1 MALIETMF
9 RDESEC
15 FRNLVDLCYSGMEG
29 RAGLRFVSIPEI
41 EQGAQFGEGNQMLL
55 RDPCR

>member
-41 EQGAQFGEGNQMLL
+41 EQGAQFGMML
-55 RDPCR
+55 C